1 MKNVNKPP
9 FRRPLSISVL
19 SCVASVIG
27 CSWFSNVLVQMQ
39 CPRQTT
45 SSADAQVRGGS
56 VIGASAGPASDDS
69 SYFVLTRLVDDDDAE
84 DTKSN
89 EQQMSSVNEIATV
102 NHATYFTAQ
111 CRLLVC
117 LSILRSYFLADYRQ
131 TYDVIHKTGIHN
143 ISQRLQKMANAHA
156 YHAWRPRSCNM
167 YDNATVHCRLRVRHR
182 LHDGLVLSRRQKL
195 SKTRCNQYNA
205 EGTLACARRR
215 SDVARCDGIDMPSYG
230 QIGANMTSFIK
241 NWKYVTCRNAARGGP
256 SHGHR

>member
-27 CSWFSNVLVQMQ
+27 CSWFSNVLVQMH

-89 EQQMSSVNEIATV
+89 EQQMSSVNEITTV

-117 LSILRSYFLADYRQ
+117 LSILRSYSWPIIGKHMTSSTKQEYITYR
-131 TYDVIHKTGIHN
+131 
-143 ISQRLQKMANAHA
+143 NA
-156 YHAWRPRSCNM
+156 
-167 YDNATVHCRLRVRHR
+167 
-182 LHDGLVLSRRQKL
+182 SRRWPML
-195 SKTRCNQYNA
+195 
-205 EGTLACARRR
+205 
-215 SDVARCDGIDMPSYG
+215 MPTMHG
-230 QIGANMTSFIK
+230 GLDH
-241 NWKYVTCRNAARGGP
+241 VTCTTMQQYIAGSESVTVCTMDSSCLGVRNCLKHDAINTTQKGR
-256 SHGHR
+256 